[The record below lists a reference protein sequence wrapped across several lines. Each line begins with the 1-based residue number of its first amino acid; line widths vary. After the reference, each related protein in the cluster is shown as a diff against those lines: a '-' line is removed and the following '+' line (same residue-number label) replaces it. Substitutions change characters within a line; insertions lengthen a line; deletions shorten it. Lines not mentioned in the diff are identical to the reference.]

1 MSLIRRPI
9 PVAVLLASS
18 VLVTA
23 CDIGGIGNGNKL
35 ETLEVSRQ
43 TALIDRESKASYV
56 CFTDK
61 LQLIG
66 TFTDGGQA
74 DYSAR
79 GEWTSS
85 NPGIVEVSNGDIP
98 VPGSETL
105 VFASGTIVPRA
116 EGTATISAEF
126 VGLSAS
132 YEVEVRK
139 LPDDA
144 IQITETAITLAPE
157 TVRGLSLTASVDG
170 YLLNVT
176 AAATW
181 SFDAA
186 TDAEAEAN
194 AEIATIGVGSGIVVA
209 KLPENLSDTL
219 PATLKA
225 RAEFPLC
232 QDEAEPTQPLRF
244 EADVTVEE
252 LTGLALA
259 REFVDAPNDELIVG
273 TTEAFKVTG
282 TFDSGAT
289 QDLTGQ
295 TLVESDNDEAATSL
309 VLIPNL
315 VSALEAGTA
324 KLKAVYGGAADD
336 EDDTFPP
343 EVTSNEVS
351 INTVTGELQ
360 DFAIAPLNETI
371 TALERQQFV
380 ATGSFLVNGET
391 RTQAITRGVVWAVS
405 TPDDEA
411 TSVVAVSNA
420 LASAGLVTSL
430 LPQADTVKVKAT
442 RGSGD
447 TAVSKETALCIV
459 EPGAEAAECPPPES
473 TDP

>member
-1 MSLIRRPI
+1 MSLIRRPTL
-9 PVAVLLASS
+9 VALLTSS
-18 VLVTA
+18 VVLAA
-23 CDIGGIGNGNKL
+23 CDIGGIGNGNRL
-35 ETLEVSRQ
+35 ETLEISRQ
-43 TALIDRESKASYV
+43 TALIDRDSKASYV

-66 TFTDGGQA
+66 TFTDGGKA
-74 DYSAR
+74 DYSSR

-85 NPGIVEVSNGDIP
+85 NPDVVVVSNGDTP

-105 VFASGTIVPRA
+105 FYLSGTIVPKA
-116 EGTATISAEF
+116 EGSATISAEF

-139 LPDDA
+139 LPDEA
-144 IQITETAITLAPE
+144 IEITETAITLAPE
-157 TVRGLSLTASVDG
+157 TVRGLNLTASVDG

-181 SFDAA
+181 SFVAA
-186 TDAEAEAN
+186 DEAAEAAN
-194 AEIATIGVGSGIVVA
+194 DKIAIIGAGSGIVVA
-209 KLPENLSDTL
+209 KLPATL

-232 QDEAEPTQPLRF
+232 QDEADSTQPLSF
-244 EADVTVEE
+244 QADVTVAVPDS
-252 LTGLALA
+252 LTLE
-259 REFVDAPNDELIVG
+259 REFVDAPDNELIVG

-282 TFDSGAT
+282 TFASGAT

-295 TLVESDNDEAATSL
+295 TPLESDNDEAVASL

-315 VSALEAGTA
+315 VSALKAGTA
-324 KLKAVYGGAADD
+324 KLTAVYGGADGNEEADD
-336 EDDTFPP
+336 TDPP

-351 INTVTGELQ
+351 ISAVTGELQ
-360 DFAIAPLNETI
+360 SFSIAPLNETI
-371 TALERQQFV
+371 TALERQQFT
-380 ATGSFLVNGET
+380 ATGTFLVNGET
-391 RTQAITRGVVWAVS
+391 RTQPITRGVAWAVS
-405 TPDDEA
+405 TTDDKA
-411 TSVVAVSNA
+411 TAVAAVSNA

-447 TAVSKETALCIV
+447 SAVSRETALCIA
-459 EPGAEAAECPPPES
+459 EPDAEAAECPPPES
-473 TDP
+473 TAP